1 MTSILIPIG
10 SMFIAVAIGIFMILH
25 RLQKLDEHISRVESA
40 VSHIE
45 LSTKHFQASFDYLL
59 QERGMMAKWDWHSD
73 RYIIQSMCCGCSPR
87 SRRECVG
94 CPARKHEFDMMGQLT
109 LHDVVGPLQEQ
120 EKLARKMYE
129 ALLSGDYS
137 APKKKKSE

>member
-1 MTSILIPIG
+1 MSSILIPIG
-10 SMFIAVAIGIFMILH
+10 SMFIAVCVGIFMIMN
-25 RLQKLDEHISRVESA
+25 RLQRLDEHIGRAESSISN
-40 VSHIE
+40 VRHSVKQSE
-45 LSTKHFQASFDYLL
+45 ASFDYLL
-59 QERGMMAKWDWHSD
+59 RERGMVAKWDWHSD

-120 EKLARKMYE
+120 EKLARRMYE
-129 ALLSGDYS
+129 ALISGDYS

>member
-10 SMFIAVAIGIFMILH
+10 SMFIAVCVGIFFILH

-59 QERGMMAKWDWHSD
+59 QERGMMAKWDWHPTGTSFRACAVD
-73 RYIIQSMCCGCSPR
+73 AAL
-87 SRRECVG
+87 V
-94 CPARKHEFDMMGQLT
+94 
-109 LHDVVGPLQEQ
+109 VVGSVSDAQ
-120 EKLARKMYE
+120 LANT
-129 ALLSGDYS
+129 SS
-137 APKKKKSE
+137 T